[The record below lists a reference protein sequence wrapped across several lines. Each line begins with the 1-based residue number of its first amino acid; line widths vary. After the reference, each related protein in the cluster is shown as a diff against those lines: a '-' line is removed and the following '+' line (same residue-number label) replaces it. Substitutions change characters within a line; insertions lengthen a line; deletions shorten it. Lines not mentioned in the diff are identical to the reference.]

1 MTLVEYNTCVD
12 QHADGLYR
20 FILKQVRDA
29 DDARDVVQEAFARVW
44 ERVGEVPFEK
54 AKTYLFTTGYRVMID
69 GMRKAK
75 RRRDY
80 ADQTGDVSMRVMPP
94 PTGLKSVL
102 EEALQKLPEVQRTVV
117 LLRDYEGYAYDQIG
131 EITGLTESQ
140 VKVYIFRARVSL
152 RNYIGKLENVL

>member
-1 MTLVEYNTCVD
+1 MTLAEYNTCVD
-12 QHADGLYR
+12 LHADGLYR

-44 ERVGEVPFEK
+44 ERVGEVPFDK

-69 GMRKAK
+69 GLRKAK
-75 RRRDY
+75 RRRDFEEQ
-80 ADQTGDVSMRVMPP
+80 AGDAHLRVLPP

-102 EEALQKLPEVQRTVV
+102 EEALHKLPEMQRTVV

-131 EITGLTESQ
+131 EITGLSESQ
-140 VKVYIFRARVSL
+140 VKVYIFRARVAL

>member
-1 MTLVEYNTCVD
+1 MTLAEYNTCVD

-29 DDARDVVQEAFARVW
+29 DDAQDVVQEAFARVW
-44 ERVGEVPFEK
+44 ERVGEVPFDK

-69 GMRKAK
+69 GLRKAK
-75 RRRDY
+75 RGRAY
-80 ADQTGDVSMRVMPP
+80 ADQHTPATIGVPPP
-94 PTGLKSVL
+94 PTGLKAVL
-102 EEALQKLPEVQRTVV
+102 EEALQKLPEMQRTVV

-131 EITGLTESQ
+131 EITGLSESQ
-140 VKVYIFRARVSL
+140 VKVYIFRARVAL